1 MKRFLCVFL
10 TLAFLLCGCAAESEE
25 VMATEPVTEAA
36 TEPTTEPTTA
46 PTEPPEEHF
55 TISFTGDCTLGSDP
69 RMAYALGSF
78 LSVVGDD
85 VEYPMANV
93 AHIFSQDDCTIAN
106 MEGVLAE
113 NGYAAD
119 KLFTFM
125 GPPEYVDI
133 LSAGSI
139 EMVTL
144 ANNHAF
150 DFGWPGYNS
159 TTAILEES
167 GIAYAER
174 DSSVVFTTE
183 SGLTIGMY
191 ANLFNFDYNDI
202 EAEIAAMKEQGAE
215 LIIMAVHWGSEGFY
229 YPHAHQ
235 IEQAHKAIDLGV
247 DILYGNHPHVLQ
259 PVEEYGDGIIY
270 YSLGNFC
277 FGGNHNP
284 PDMDTAILQQ
294 EIIRD
299 PEGNIRLG
307 ELTIIPASVSS
318 TEYSNNF
325 QPTPYEEG
333 SEEYQRVISKL
344 DGSWDGP
351 NLHVGY

>member
-1 MKRFLCVFL
+1 MKRLL
-10 TLAFLLCGCAAESEE
+10 SILLIALLLCGCGIQEDTP
-25 VMATEPVTEAA
+25 VMATEPVTEA

-55 TISFTGDCTLGSDP
+55 TITFVGDCTLGADP
-69 RMAYALGSF
+69 RVYYSDGYF
-78 LSVVGDD
+78 IKEVGEDYDYPFRNVVQFF
-85 VEYPMANV
+85 EN
-93 AHIFSQDDCTIAN
+93 DDCTIAN
-106 MEGVLAE
+106 LESVLADS
-113 NGYAAD
+113 GYYD
-119 KLFTFM
+119 EEKLFSFR
-125 GPPEYVDI
+125 GPTAYVNI
-133 LSAGSI
+133 LSGSSV

-144 ANNHAF
+144 ANNHSF

-159 TTAILEES
+159 TTATLTDA
-167 GIAYAER
+167 GIAYAGLN
-174 DSSVVFTTE
+174 SSVVFTTE

-191 ANLFNFDYNDI
+191 ANLFNFDYADI

-247 DILYGNHPHVLQ
+247 DIIYGSHPHVLQ

-270 YSLGNFC
+270 YSLANFC
-277 FGGNHNP
+277 FGGNQNP
-284 PDMDTAILQQ
+284 PDKDTAILQQ

-299 PEGNIRLG
+299 AEGNVRLG
-307 ELTIIPASVSS
+307 ELTIIPARVSS
-318 TEYSNNF
+318 VEDRNDY

-333 SEEYQRVISKL
+333 TEEYDRTISKL
-344 DGSWDGP
+344 DGTWEGD